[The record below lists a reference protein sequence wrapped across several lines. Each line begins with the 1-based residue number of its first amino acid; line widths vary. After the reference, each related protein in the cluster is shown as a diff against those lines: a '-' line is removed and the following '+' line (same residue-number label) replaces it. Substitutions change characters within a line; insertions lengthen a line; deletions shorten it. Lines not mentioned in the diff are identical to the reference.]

1 MMELLFE
8 FSRSH
13 CIAIC
18 AFLIPANLFSTL
30 QAMIF
35 TGIGRP
41 IAQVGIMSLAAL
53 GYATLM
59 MIHVISWW
67 AIGVVMLPTYILPA
81 LAGVCLAINLVCL
94 MISATH
100 FRPEIPWID
109 RRESFAVAWFLR
121 RVGMI

>member
-1 MMELLFE
+1 MEPLFE

-18 AFLIPANLFSTL
+18 AFLVPANLLATL

-35 TGIGRP
+35 TGLGRP
-41 IAQVGIMSLAAL
+41 IAQVGIMSMAAL
-53 GYATLM
+53 SYATLL
-59 MIHVISWW
+59 MIHVMSWW

-81 LAGVCLAINLVCL
+81 LAAVCLTINLICL
-94 MISATH
+94 IISATH

-121 RVGMI
+121 QIGMV

>member
-1 MMELLFE
+1 MVESLFE
-8 FSRSH
+8 FSRTH

-18 AFLIPANLFSTL
+18 AFLVPANLLATL

-41 IAQVGIMSLAAL
+41 IFQVGIMSAAAL

-59 MIHVISWW
+59 LIHVISWW

-81 LAGVCLAINLVCL
+81 LAGVCLAINLICL
-94 MISATH
+94 LISATH

-121 RVGMI
+121 QIGMV

>member
-1 MMELLFE
+1 MEFLFE

-13 CIAIC
+13 CIAVC
-18 AFLIPANLFSTL
+18 AFLIPANLLVTL

-41 IAQVGIMSLAAL
+41 IAQVGILSIATLT
-53 GYATLM
+53 YATLM
-59 MIHVISWW
+59 LLHVMSWW
-67 AIGVVMLPTYILPA
+67 AIGVVMLPTYILPV
-81 LAGVCLAINLVCL
+81 LAGLCLVINLVCL
-94 MISATH
+94 IISATH

-121 RVGMI
+121 QVGMI